1 MRMEIFGTLGPA
13 DCDTATL
20 TEMFKNGM
28 TGIRLN
34 LSHKNLADCEGW
46 LANYQA
52 AAKAAN
58 VVPELLIDMQGPE
71 LRTGDIDGEWTI
83 ETGEMIALAPASA
96 PDQADACRTV
106 PCPDIIFPYL
116 IPGQRILLND
126 GTIEAVV
133 CESCY
138 ASDAHTAHESR
149 SASDMRVFC
158 RITRGGTL
166 SSRKSIAIPGA
177 DIFPPTLTDNDLRNL
192 DAAAKYHVTGIMQPF
207 VRGADDLQNLRKE
220 LLVRSLSHV
229 RIFAK
234 IENMAGVRALPEL
247 LPYCDHIII
256 ARGDLGNATTL
267 PKLIGIQK
275 DIAALCRQNDKPFM
289 VVTQMLA
296 SMEQNPVPTRAEVS
310 DIYNAVLDGAS
321 SLMVTGE
328 TAIGK
333 YPAETIRYM
342 VEIANEAMQYRACK
356 MR

>member
-1 MRMEIFGTLGPA
+1 MEIFGTLGPA
-13 DCDTATL
+13 DCNTATL
-20 TEMFKNGM
+20 TEMFHNGM

-34 LSHKNLADCEGW
+34 LSHKNLADCEEW

-52 AAKAAN
+52 AAKAAK
-58 VVPELLIDMQGPE
+58 VAPELLIDMQGPE
-71 LRTGDIDGEWTI
+71 LRTGDIDGAWPI
-83 ETGEMIALAPASA
+83 ETGERIALAPASA
-96 PDQADACRTV
+96 PDESCACRTV
-106 PCPDIIFPYL
+106 PCPDIVFPYL
-116 IPGQRILLND
+116 IPGRKILLND
-126 GTIEAVV
+126 GTIEGVI
-133 CESCY
+133 C
-138 ASDAHTAHESR
+138 DSR
-149 SASDMRVFC
+149 AASDMRVLC

-177 DIFPPTLTDNDLRNL
+177 DIFPPVLTDNDLRNL
-192 DAAAKYHVTGIMQPF
+192 DVAAKYHVTGIMQPF
-207 VRGADDLQNLRKE
+207 VRGADDLRNLRKE
-220 LLVRSLSHV
+220 LLLRGLSDV

-247 LPYCDHIII
+247 LPHCDHIII
-256 ARGDLGNATTL
+256 ARGDLGNAATL

-275 DIAALCRQNDKPFM
+275 DIANLCRRNDKPFM

-342 VEIANEAMQYRACK
+342 VEIANEAVKYRAGEMPIK
-356 MR
+356 